1 MTTIEQHVEQH
12 IGAYQVLRSLGRGT
26 LSAVYEARLATAQQP
41 VILTT
46 FLIPETLSPQARQR
60 FRTRFARESAVLLQL
75 RHPYILPIQDVGEH
89 LGNPYL
95 VNPSVKGSS
104 LTKLLKQK
112 GRLTP
117 EQTLELLKRIADS
130 IDYAHSNGIIHG
142 TLSSTNILLSD
153 TMQIAGFGLMNML
166 TLRGLETET
175 QQSQPAFRSIAGTTL
190 GNAGYIAPE
199 VMQGKAFD
207 GRIDVYTLGVLLL
220 ELLSGSSPFSGT
232 NISITHAMQAPRL
245 SALCPELP
253 VGLDAVIQQ
262 ALDPN
267 PAQRI
272 QSAGMLATL
281 FAQALTAKQITAP
294 QPVLIAKTFPDSQIT
309 LPNAIDWL
317 VKEENTPTGKWQLIP
332 PVTLHSVAI
341 RPTGSQEAS
350 RLELT
355 EPGTSQPDDAQS
367 LDPFVWWSSMTA
379 AQVAAQTPG
388 TFTKTTTSLPAS
400 KKRVA
405 AKRQERRRVVAMLAG
420 GGVVALSALG
430 FGGVTLAHVLQQKQA
445 TATTAQVQQPV
456 TTVAPT
462 MKPTAQSTVKGTQT
476 KPTATPKPKPTMQPT
491 QAVQATPTSAPV
503 GQPTAQPTVQPT
515 QQPTVQ
521 PTQPPPTATP
531 QPQHTGTVIGSTSQG
546 TNSAQDFTNPAN
558 GARSVLVHL
567 PNGNFVAYNKACT
580 HQGVQVY
587 YDSGSQKLKC
597 PAHGAVFDP
606 ANGGSPVQGPNN
618 GPLQGVSIRV
628 NGDGTITTG

>member
-1 MTTIEQHVEQH
+1 MTTIEQRVEQN
-12 IGAYQVLRSLGRGT
+12 IGPYLILRSLGRGT
-26 LSAVYEARLATAQQP
+26 LSAVYEARLATATQP

-46 FLIPETLSPQARQR
+46 FLVPEALSLQARQR
-60 FRTRFARESAVLLQL
+60 FLTRFAHESAVLKHL

-89 LGNPYL
+89 MGNPYL

-112 GRLTP
+112 GRFTP
-117 EQTLELLKRIADS
+117 EQTLELLKRMADS
-130 IDYAHSNGIIHG
+130 IDYAHSNGVIHG
-142 TLSSTNILLSD
+142 TLSTTNILLSD
-153 TMQIAGFGLMNML
+153 TMQIAGFGLLNML
-166 TLRGLETET
+166 TMRGLEAEN
-175 QQSQPAFRSIAGTTL
+175 QQVQPAFRSIVGTTL
-190 GNAGYIAPE
+190 GSAGYIAPE

-207 GRIDVYTLGVLLL
+207 GRSDVYTLGILLL
-220 ELLSGSSPFSGT
+220 ELLSGSSPFSST
-232 NISITHAMQAPRL
+232 NISVMHTLQTPRL

-253 VGLDAVIQQ
+253 ARLDAVIQK

-267 PAQRI
+267 PVQRI

-281 FAQALTAKQITAP
+281 FAQALTPDQITAP

-332 PVTLHSVAI
+332 PVTSHTMAVHPAN
-341 RPTGSQEAS
+341 SQKTS
-350 RLELT
+350 GLELSVPNIPQL
-355 EPGTSQPDDAQS
+355 EDDAQFI
-367 LDPFVWWSSMTA
+367 DPFVWWSSMTA
-379 AQVAAQTPG
+379 AQVATQTPG
-388 TFTKTTTSLPAS
+388 TFTKPTTSLPTS

-405 AKRQERRRVVAMLAG
+405 AKKQERRRVVAMLAG

-430 FGGVTLAHVLQQKQA
+430 FGGITLAHVLQQKQ
-445 TATTAQVQQPV
+445 TTTTTAQVQQSIA
-456 TTVAPT
+456 TTAPT
-462 MKPTAQSTVKGTQT
+462 VKPTTQSTVKGTQT
-476 KPTATPKPKPTMQPT
+476 KPTPTTRPKPTMQPT
-491 QAVQATPTSAPV
+491 QAVQPTATSATV
-503 GQPTAQPTVQPT
+503 GQPT
-515 QQPTVQ
+515 QQPTTQ
-521 PTQPPPTATP
+521 PTQPPPTPTP

-546 TNSAQDFTNPAN
+546 VNSAQGFTNPTN
-558 GARSVLVHL
+558 GANSVLIHL
-567 PNGNFVAYNKACT
+567 PNGNFVAYSKACT

-606 ANGGSPVQGPNN
+606 ANGGNPVQGPANS
-618 GPLQGVSIRV
+618 PLQNISIRV